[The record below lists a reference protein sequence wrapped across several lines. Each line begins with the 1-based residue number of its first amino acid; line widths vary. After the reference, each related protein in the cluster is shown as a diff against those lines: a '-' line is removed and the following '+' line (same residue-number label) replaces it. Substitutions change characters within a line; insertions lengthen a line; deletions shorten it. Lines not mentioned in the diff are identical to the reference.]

1 MSGGCTELWS
11 NLSAEA
17 EVFAVRHT
25 YGPKADYKSSGRE
38 CIDYANSRL
47 IVMWGW
53 SPGDGHYGTSTFE
66 YLKWAR
72 RNGTRIVCVDPRVTH
87 TSLQL
92 ADEHMPIRPS
102 TDTAM
107 LIAMA
112 YVVVTEGLHDTEFC
126 DRLVLGLDE
135 AHLPPGSP
143 PPRILVALL
152 SAGAVGR
159 RAEDSGMGGADHR
172 RACRDDPPASHRVR
186 TVKPAAMHCG
196 YAPGR
201 TLYGE

>member
-1 MSGGCTELWS
+1 MG
-11 NLSAEA
+11 
-17 EVFAVRHT
+17 
-25 YGPKADYKSSGRE
+25 ADRVGE
-38 CIDYANSRL
+38 CARDYANSRL

-53 SPGDGHYGTSTFE
+53 SPGDGHFGTSTFE

-72 RNGTRIVCVDPRVTH
+72 RSGTRIVCVDPRVTH

-92 ADEHMPIRPS
+92 ADEHVLIRPS

-135 AHLPPGSP
+135 AHLPPGAP
-143 PPRILVALL
+143 PGSSWRSYQLGL
-152 SAGAVGR
+152 SDAIRKTPEWAEPITGVPAATIR
-159 RAEDSGMGGADHR
+159 RLAMEFA
-172 RACRDDPPASHRVR
+172 A
-186 TVKPAAMHCG
+186 VKPRRCIAAMR
-196 YAPGR
+196 PDGR
-201 TLYGE
+201 CMASSSIALPIRSRRSPAMSVSLAAIPD